1 MNSSELHRLLC
12 QGPQPFRIAET
23 KQKCAALLQE
33 NPVRHRTGFWTFLS
47 QVWRFTGAP
56 MWAAQGA
63 ASLLFFLA
71 AAGQKDL
78 VSWLPLLGPLLVGV
92 CLPVLFAG
100 QRFDMD
106 ELEAS
111 TCVSC
116 AELALAK
123 LILAAAADLVFLT
136 AALALGK
143 SQTGK
148 ALLPLFFYLLVPFLF
163 CALTSLTVLRRCP
176 RSNGV
181 VCIVVCSATAAGL
194 LVVHLAAPQ
203 LYETSALGGWM
214 LAFLVFGGFFVREL
228 ISLFQQRKEGII
240 GGVAA

>member
-1 MNSSELHRLLC
+1 MNSSALHRLLC
-12 QGPQPFRIAET
+12 QGPQPSRMAET

-78 VSWLPLLGPLLVGV
+78 VSWLPLLGPLLVGA
-92 CLPVLFAG
+92 CLPVLFGG

-111 TCVSC
+111 TCVSR

-148 ALLPLFFYLLVPFLF
+148 ALLPLFFYLLVPFL
-163 CALTSLTVLRRCP
+163 VLRADFVD
-176 RSNGV
+176 S
-181 VCIVVCSATAAGL
+181 
-194 LVVHLAAPQ
+194 
-203 LYETSALGGWM
+203 TSALSAEQRNGLYRGVLCHGGG
-214 LAFLVFGGFFVREL
+214 ASGG
-228 ISLFQQRKEGII
+228 SSCG
-240 GGVAA
+240 AATV

>member
-1 MNSSELHRLLC
+1 MNSSALHRLLC
-12 QGPQPFRIAET
+12 QGPQPSRIAET

-47 QVWRFTGAP
+47 QVWRFNGAP

-111 TCVSC
+111 TCVSR

-176 RSNGV
+176 RSNGMI
-181 VCIVVCSATAAGL
+181 CIVVCSATAAGL

-228 ISLFQQRKEGII
+228 VSLLQQRREGII

>member
-12 QGPQPFRIAET
+12 QGPQPSRMAET

-33 NPVRHRTGFWTFLS
+33 NPVRQRTGFWTFLS
-47 QVWRFTGAP
+47 QVWRFTGVP

-63 ASLLFFLA
+63 ASVLFFLA

-78 VSWLPLLGPLLVGV
+78 VSWLPLLGPLLVAV

-100 QRFDMD
+100 QHYDMD

-111 TCVSC
+111 TCVSR

-123 LILAAAADLVFLT
+123 LILAAAADLVILT
-136 AALALGK
+136 SALVLGR

-148 ALLPLFFYLLVPFLF
+148 AVLPLFFYLLVPFLF
-163 CALTSLTVLRRCP
+163 CALTALTVLRRCP
-176 RSNGV
+176 RSNGTI
-181 VCIVVCSATAAGL
+181 CIIVCSGTAAGL
-194 LVVHLAAPQ
+194 LVIHLAAPQ
-203 LYETSALGGWM
+203 LYETSALSGWII
-214 LAFLVFGGFFVREL
+214 AFLIFGGFFVREL
-228 ISLFQQRKEGII
+228 IALFQQRKEGII
-240 GGVAA
+240 GGIAA

>member
-1 MNSSELHRLLC
+1 
-12 QGPQPFRIAET
+12 
-23 KQKCAALLQE
+23 
-33 NPVRHRTGFWTFLS
+33 
-47 QVWRFTGAP
+47 
-56 MWAAQGA
+56 
-63 ASLLFFLA
+63 
-71 AAGQKDL
+71 
-78 VSWLPLLGPLLVGV
+78 
-92 CLPVLFAG
+92 
-100 QRFDMD
+100 MD

-111 TCVSC
+111 TCVSR

-176 RSNGV
+176 RSNGMI
-181 VCIVVCSATAAGL
+181 CIVVCSATAAGL

>member
-12 QGPQPFRIAET
+12 QGPQPSRMAET

-33 NPVRHRTGFWTFLS
+33 NPVRQRTGFWTFLS
-47 QVWRFTGAP
+47 QVWRFTGVP

-63 ASLLFFLA
+63 ASVLFFLA

-78 VSWLPLLGPLLVGV
+78 VSWLPLLGPLLVAV

-100 QRFDMD
+100 QRYDMD

-111 TCVSC
+111 TCVSR

-123 LILAAAADLVFLT
+123 LILAAAADLVILT
-136 AALALGK
+136 SALVLGR

-163 CALTSLTVLRRCP
+163 CAMVALTVLRRCP
-176 RSNGV
+176 RSNGTI
-181 VCIVVCSATAAGL
+181 CIAVCSVTAAGL
-194 LVVHLAAPQ
+194 LMIHLAAPQ
-203 LYETSALGGWM
+203 LYETSALGGWI

-240 GGVAA
+240 SGVAA

>member
-1 MNSSELHRLLC
+1 MIEISSRFYLQNVLC
-12 QGPQPFRIAET
+12 VQI
-23 KQKCAALLQE
+23 
-33 NPVRHRTGFWTFLS
+33 
-47 QVWRFTGAP
+47 RF
-56 MWAAQGA
+56 
-63 ASLLFFLA
+63 F
-71 AAGQKDL
+71 
-78 VSWLPLLGPLLVGV
+78 
-92 CLPVLFAG
+92 LFAG

-111 TCVSC
+111 TCVSR

-123 LILAAAADLVFLT
+123 LILAAAADLVILT
-136 AALALGK
+136 SALVLGR

-163 CALTSLTVLRRCP
+163 CAMVALTVLRRCP
-176 RSNGV
+176 RSNGTI
-181 VCIVVCSATAAGL
+181 CIAVCSVTAAGL
-194 LVVHLAAPQ
+194 LMIHLAAPQ
-203 LYETSALGGWM
+203 LYETSALGGWI